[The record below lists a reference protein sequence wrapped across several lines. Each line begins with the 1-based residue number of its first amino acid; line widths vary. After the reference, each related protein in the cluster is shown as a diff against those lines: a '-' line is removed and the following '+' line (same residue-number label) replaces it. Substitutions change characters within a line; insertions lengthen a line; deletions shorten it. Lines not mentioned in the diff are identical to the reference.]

1 MAEAL
6 KTGPRPVIEELHFRR
21 ESVYVSLVVN
31 RRHRSARVVDFL
43 AGNFPQKQ
51 AAIEAIAARE
61 GLERVYTLVEKEES
75 SGWQRVGY
83 AREGS
88 IPGYYKRSD
97 AYVMGHLIGST
108 PLDDEGRGV
117 SPADLSGAERLMA
130 AARKLLP
137 SLEVNPRT
145 FKVQVATDD
154 EVAATRT
161 GTRSKKAG
169 AWYEERFG
177 RSGHRVHVFA
187 RPVRANAKAGEQ
199 WVSAELQDPFGNA
212 FVQLGTLPARVED
225 SVLLV
230 GALNTLAEQL
240 RPREVSCSFAVVPV
254 GEAHLA
260 AAMLLAGFRKTGLL
274 ARHLVVGDRRVDGIL
289 WTRKTVAGE
298 GPEAA

>member
-6 KTGPRPVIEELHFRR
+6 KAGPRPVIEELHFRR

-31 RRHRSARVVDFL
+31 RRHRTARVVDFL

-51 AAIEAIAARE
+51 AAIEAIAAKE

-97 AYVMGHLIGST
+97 AYVMGHLFGGT
-108 PLDDEGRGV
+108 PLDEEGRGV
-117 SPADLSGAERLMA
+117 SAADLAAAERLMA
-130 AARKLLP
+130 AARKLSP
-137 SLEVNPRT
+137 TMEVNPRT
-145 FKVQVATDD
+145 FKVQVSSD
-154 EVAATRT
+154 EEVGATRT

-169 AWYEERFG
+169 AWFEERFG
-177 RSGHRVHVFA
+177 RSGQRIHAFV
-187 RPVRANAKAGEQ
+187 RPVRANSRAGEQ
-199 WVSAELQDPFGNA
+199 WVSAELQEPFGNA

-230 GALNTLAEQL
+230 GALNALAEQL

-254 GEAHLA
+254 GDAHVA

-274 ARHLVVGDRRVDGIL
+274 ARHVLLGDRRTDGIL
-289 WTRKTVAGE
+289 WTRKATATE